1 MIAGG
6 IPAAEAYATIKH
18 IKKKHRDKVLAEKEK
33 FLAGFSAYLQEKENA
48 DPLLA
53 TDVSEKVWKIIEDS
67 SSYLFC
73 CAHAFAY
80 ACDSAY
86 GAWLKAHYPYEFY
99 VTMLKLYTEKGDKD
113 KIVAII
119 NEMKRYKQIK
129 LIPGQW
135 KQDNRDWTVDKENNT
150 ISQSLSSIKFI
161 SQQTAESL
169 YDLSQ
174 QKTFWIGTEYK
185 KTKEKDSEGNFIYEE
200 TSFTSSFNTFTDVL
214 RAIQMNTGI
223 KKNEIEIL
231 IGIGY
236 FKEYGGN
243 GKLLSVFNEFTEGKN
258 KLTKTIKSFNKRLDY
273 LRNYEASLSDAYIDI
288 AQQLLIENDNIGL
301 CLSIFPK
308 APGRIYFVQEVDDK
322 YGIKVKLYNI
332 HNGNIGVIRIRKN
345 TWAKI
350 PLSVNQCIYIDD
362 YSQEQRYSYKEGRRT
377 PINGEYDIW
386 ANVYHILKQEDLK
399 INEI

>member
-1 MIAGG
+1 
-6 IPAAEAYATIKH
+6 
-18 IKKKHRDKVLAEKEK
+18 
-33 FLAGFSAYLQEKENA
+33 
-48 DPLLA
+48 
-53 TDVSEKVWKIIEDS
+53 
-67 SSYLFC
+67 
-73 CAHAFAY
+73 
-80 ACDSAY
+80 
-86 GAWLKAHYPYEFY
+86 
-99 VTMLKLYTEKGDKD
+99 MLKLYTEKGDKD

-135 KQDNRDWTVDKENNT
+135 KQDNSDWTVDKENNT

-169 YDLSQ
+169 YNLSQ
-174 QKTFWIGTEYK
+174 QETFWIGTEYK
-185 KTKEKDSEGNFIYEE
+185 KTKEKDSEGNVIYEE

-214 RAIQMNTGI
+214 RAIQMNTSI

-243 GKLLSVFNEFTEGKN
+243 GKLLSVFNEFIEGKN

-273 LRNYEASLSDAYIDI
+273 LRNYEASLPDAYIDI
-288 AQQLLIENDNIGL
+288 AQQLLTENDNIGL
-301 CLSIFPK
+301 CLSTFPK
-308 APGRIYFVQEVDDK
+308 APGRIYFVQEVEDK
-322 YGIKVKLYNI
+322 YGIKVKLYNVR
-332 HNGNIGVIRIRKN
+332 NGNIGIIRIRKN
-345 TWAKI
+345 TWANN
-350 PLSVNQCIYIDD
+350 PLSINQCIYIDQ

-386 ANVYHILKQEDLK
+386 ATAYHILKQEDLT
-399 INEI
+399 ID

>member
-1 MIAGG
+1 
-6 IPAAEAYATIKH
+6 
-18 IKKKHRDKVLAEKEK
+18 
-33 FLAGFSAYLQEKENA
+33 
-48 DPLLA
+48 
-53 TDVSEKVWKIIEDS
+53 
-67 SSYLFC
+67 
-73 CAHAFAY
+73 
-80 ACDSAY
+80 
-86 GAWLKAHYPYEFY
+86 
-99 VTMLKLYTEKGDKD
+99 MLKLYTEKGDKD

-169 YDLSQ
+169 YNLSQ
-174 QKTFWIGTEYK
+174 QETFWIGTEYK

-273 LRNYEASLSDAYIDI
+273 LRDYEASLPDAYIDI

-332 HNGNIGVIRIRKN
+332 HNGNIGIIRIRKN

-350 PLSVNQCIYIDD
+350 PLFINQCIYIDD